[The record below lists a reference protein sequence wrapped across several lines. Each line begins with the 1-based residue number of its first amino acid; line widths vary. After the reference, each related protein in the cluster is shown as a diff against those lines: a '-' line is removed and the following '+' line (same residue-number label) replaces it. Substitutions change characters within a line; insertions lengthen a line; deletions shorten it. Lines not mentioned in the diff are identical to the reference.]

1 MTSKIGDGE
10 LDSTRIVASAML
22 MMLSK
27 AISHGC
33 FLLIA
38 VVLARSLE
46 RTDFG
51 TFNQVWLVNK
61 SLLYLFA
68 LGLPVSVYYF
78 LLRLLDAK
86 IKNFILQI
94 GRAHV

>member
-1 MTSKIGDGE
+1 MTSKIGSRE
-10 LDSTRIVASAML
+10 LDSTRIAASAML

-61 SLLYLFA
+61 SLL
-68 LGLPVSVYYF
+68 
-78 LLRLLDAK
+78 
-86 IKNFILQI
+86 
-94 GRAHV
+94 